1 MATNTN
7 ELGRTGLANWSG
19 HIQEDFLREL
29 RGKEAYKR
37 YDEMRRN
44 SPIIAAL
51 IQAVEQSIRVV
62 SWEYTSD
69 DGPEDQRLEFLKA
82 SLDNMS
88 SSWNDHIIEALTF
101 LPFGYSI
108 FEIVYERVGAQI
120 MWRKFAVRGQ
130 DTVERWDFDEAGGLT
145 GFQQRTVSPV
155 HTADIPIEKLVLY
168 RTKVEKNNP
177 EGWSILRASW
187 IPYYYSKNIQMIEAI
202 GVERDLAGLPVVK
215 LPSGATT
222 DTTDANSDAS
232 KAAKMV
238 RNIRNDEQAGL
249 VVPHDWEVELMS
261 TGGSRQFDTDKIIN
275 RHESRMLMTALA
287 QFLMLGQ
294 EGVGSLALSRDQT
307 DFFTMSVN
315 AIADIFAATHTK
327 FAIPRLMKLNGF
339 DWRGIKMGHTP
350 AGDLDVVALGD
361 MLQKLGNKITW
372 TVEDEVWLRQAS
384 NLPEV
389 DAETIIEEKEK
400 NALNLATMFQPRGG
414 GPPKEDED
422 EDQDDMDA
430 FESEELPPDDPQ
442 RMSFE
447 RRWDRTFRKFFNAQK
462 NRILKGTRK
471 TYKDR

>member
-1 MATNTN
+1 MATNTK
-7 ELGRTGLANWSG
+7 ELGRTGLADWSG

-44 SPIIAAL
+44 SPIIGAL

-69 DGPEDQRLEFLKA
+69 DGPEDQRLEFLNA
-82 SLDNMS
+82 SLDNMT

-108 FEIVYERVGAQI
+108 FEIVYERVGNQI

-130 DTVERWDFDEAGGLT
+130 DTVERWDFDEAGGLA
-145 GFQQRTVSPV
+145 GFQQRTVNPV

-168 RTKVEKNNP
+168 RTRVEKNNP
-177 EGWSILRASW
+177 EGWSILRSSW
-187 IPYYYSKNIQMIEAI
+187 IPYYYAKNIQMIEAI
-202 GVERDLAGLPVVK
+202 GVERDLNGLPVIK
-215 LPSGATT
+215 LPKMANTDIT
-222 DTTDANSDAS
+222 DTKSDAS
-232 KAAKMV
+232 IAAKMV
-238 RNIRNDEQAGL
+238 RNIRNDEQAGIVL
-249 VVPHDWEVELMS
+249 PFDWELTLLS
-261 TGGSRQFDTDKIIN
+261 TDGSRLFDTNAIIN

-294 EGVGSLALSRDQT
+294 EGVGSLALSKDQT

-315 AIADIFAATHTK
+315 AIADIFAVTHTK

-350 AGDLDVVALGD
+350 AGDIDVEALSAL
-361 MLQKLGNKITW
+361 LQKVGNKITW
-372 TVEDEVWLRQAS
+372 TVDDEVWLRQVA

-389 DAETIIEEKEK
+389 DAETILEEKEK
-400 NALNLATMFQPRGG
+400 NALSLATMFQPRGG
-414 GPPKEDED
+414 GPPKDEDED
-422 EDQDDMDA
+422 EDQMEA

-442 RMSFE
+442 RVRFE
-447 RRWDRTFRKFFNAQK
+447 RRWDREFRKFFNAQK